1 MASKPR
7 GIDSPTENGFASH
20 LSGNQPSVKQDHSGG
35 QDSYPKQTPS
45 NTLSST
51 IVEGHLNDGDAPSDP
66 RTGSRGNIDRSVT
79 SDALIKTQ

>member
-7 GIDSPTENGFASH
+7 GIDSPTEDGFASH

-45 NTLSST
+45 NALGSM
-51 IVEGHLNDGDAPSDP
+51 IVEGHLDSGDTPSDP
-66 RTGSRGNIDRSVT
+66 RAGSKGNVDRSTT